1 MSPASGRVLTRRAL
15 SLLVMRRGGGPP
27 PSPRGLFRLPGG
39 AGGAWGRGSPLRR
52 PWGPARWGAATVPA
66 RPARPRGGGWGP
78 RPARAPPPHPPRP
91 YRANTGSQLALSK
104 QPPPNLPVSN
114 RDVRRLALTRVVP
127 VGLVVGAGMEVFM
140 YFTGF
145 WDVALRKAAEREMEA
160 RDRAAKD
167 REAVRARA
175 AQT

>member
-1 MSPASGRVLTRRAL
+1 MSPDVGRTPVAENLND
-15 SLLVMRRGGGPP
+15 SD
-27 PSPRGLFRLPGG
+27 GL
-39 AGGAWGRGSPLRR
+39 AGGAPSPDGPFALTRHT
-52 PWGPARWGAATVPA
+52 PARNSHQSHT
-66 RPARPRGGGWGP
+66 
-78 RPARAPPPHPPRP
+78 
-91 YRANTGSQLALSK
+91 L
-104 QPPPNLPVSN
+104 PNMPVSN
-114 RDVRRLALTRVVP
+114 RDVLRLALTRVVP